1 MLEEKRSLAASFQS
15 STGLQ
20 KELKQD
26 NRSVHE
32 LHKRSAAALDTSICV
47 LDGFPSLMLDEK
59 RSVAASFRFSTGLQM
74 GLGQENRRVHELYK
88 RPAAA
93 LARNLSCF

>member
-59 RSVAASFRFSTGLQM
+59 SSLAASFDPVQGCKKSSGKKTNVCTSYTKDEQ
-74 GLGQENRRVHELYK
+74 
-88 RPAAA
+88 PP
-93 LARNLSCF
+93 